1 MADIKSIFNHKRT
14 NEKSKDEE
22 HLYDWRRPAYKKDD
36 VGNLNRLL
44 KNLGRTKSATWRTS
58 AKDGASGRSSHI
70 KSEGSENS
78 RRQRVTVKMSVGHSA
93 QAHAKYLHTYMPQTE
108 KAEVSEKPEL
118 FGTDLDEYTRHLE
131 KDHFKFII
139 SPENQ
144 NVDVRLLARKFVERL
159 ENLTG
164 FKLYWEA
171 CVHENTAHRHAHL
184 AINGTDRDGRKVYFA
199 KELVRTMMR
208 EVLCSMATAMV
219 GERTLEEI
227 KAANAMLPTAARW
240 TNLDERLCQL
250 PKIILASNLDMS
262 LQNRLAYLAT
272 IKLAVKNGTAYSL
285 SPEWQSVLKTG
296 GRYNS
301 FLEEFLKDDSLPLK
315 LYEGG
320 FLKGKVER
328 SISFDKD
335 ESWNDAVVVR
345 TSSARFYVPV
355 YQLHKEDLEGKSVQ
369 LNATGSGLGRQVS
382 DRDIK
387 VVNDMSYNIER

>member
-171 CVHENTAHRHAHL
+171 CVHENTAHRH
-184 AINGTDRDGRKVYFA
+184 N
-199 KELVRTMMR
+199 
-208 EVLCSMATAMV
+208 
-219 GERTLEEI
+219 
-227 KAANAMLPTAARW
+227 
-240 TNLDERLCQL
+240 
-250 PKIILASNLDMS
+250 
-262 LQNRLAYLAT
+262 
-272 IKLAVKNGTAYSL
+272 
-285 SPEWQSVLKTG
+285 
-296 GRYNS
+296 
-301 FLEEFLKDDSLPLK
+301 
-315 LYEGG
+315 
-320 FLKGKVER
+320 
-328 SISFDKD
+328 
-335 ESWNDAVVVR
+335 
-345 TSSARFYVPV
+345 
-355 YQLHKEDLEGKSVQ
+355 
-369 LNATGSGLGRQVS
+369 
-382 DRDIK
+382 
-387 VVNDMSYNIER
+387 